1 MENNKSDYFVKGEQ
15 HRLKY
20 RYSLATSDFVKGC
33 YNECDKCQLAL
44 GIFYEYGIYVE
55 QNYKKAVELWEKSF
69 EQGNIEATYRLAQA
83 YNNGWGVIKDYEKG
97 QQLFEKAYEQGCLDA
112 ERYIDINIIKVK
124 KIKNNK
130 DNKNG

>member
-44 GIFYEYGIYVE
+44 GMFYRWGIYVE
-55 QNYKKAVELWEKSF
+55 QDYEKAVELWDESSK
-69 EQGNIEATYRLAQA
+69 QGNGEATYQLARA
-83 YNNGWGVIKDYEKG
+83 YDNGWGVIKDYEKG
-97 QQLFEKAYEQGCLDA
+97 QELFKKAYKQGYEFA
-112 ERYIDINIIKVK
+112 KHWIGNTF
-124 KIKNNK
+124 NK
-130 DNKNG
+130 DNKNDK

>member
-44 GIFYEYGIYVE
+44 GMFYRWGICVE
-55 QNYKKAVELWEKSF
+55 QDYEKAVELWDESSK
-69 EQGNIEATYRLAQA
+69 QGNGEATYQLAQA
-83 YNNGWGVIKDYEKG
+83 YDNGWGVIKDYEKG
-97 QQLFEKAYEQGCLDA
+97 QQLFKKAYKQGCKNA
-112 ERYIDINIIKVK
+112 KIYIGNKTNK
-124 KIKNNK
+124 K
-130 DNKNG
+130 

>member
-55 QNYKKAVELWEKSF
+55 QDYEKAVMLWDESSK
-69 EQGNIEATYRLAQA
+69 QGNGEATYQLAQA
-83 YNNGWGVIKDYEKG
+83 YDNGWGVIKDYEKG
-97 QQLFEKAYEQGCLDA
+97 QQLFKKAYKQGCKNA
-112 ERYIDINIIKVK
+112 KIYIGNKTNK
-124 KIKNNK
+124 K
-130 DNKNG
+130 

>member
-55 QNYKKAVELWEKSF
+55 QDYEKAVMLWEESSK
-69 EQGNIEATYRLAQA
+69 QGNGEATYQLAQA
-83 YNNGWGVIKDYEKG
+83 YNKGFGVEQDYEKG
-97 QQLFEKAYEQGCLDA
+97 QELFKKAYKQGYEFA
-112 ERYIDINIIKVK
+112 KHWIGNTF
-124 KIKNNK
+124 NK
-130 DNKNG
+130 DNKNDK